1 MDSIFVHICGG
12 FIGLS
17 PVTTVL
23 VDEMVRDN
31 HDELEQ
37 KVDLLSE
44 LNEQQAKLTQSIMVE
59 KMKATLT

>member
-1 MDSIFVHICGG
+1 
-12 FIGLS
+12 
-17 PVTTVL
+17 
-23 VDEMVRDN
+23 MVRDN